1 MFEFP
6 ADIFTEPDD
15 VDPDT
20 LKNLGPLAPLAG
32 IWEGRRGLDVHLGG
46 EGAKDEAFYER
57 YELQPI
63 DPQLN
68 GPQLLYG
75 LRYWTHVLRPNRPE
89 TFHDQVGYWLWEPAT
104 GLILQSLTIPRGQV
118 LLAAGQAKAGDKRIS
133 VSATRGDARYGI
145 CTNAF
150 LDEAFRTDRYS
161 CAIAFNDD
169 GSWSYEIETDLLI
182 RGTQPFSH
190 RDTNTLTL
198 VAPPQP
204 NPLQAILSGQS
215 G

>member
-32 IWEGRRGLDVHLGG
+32 IWEGSPGLDVHLGG

-104 GLILQSLTIPRGQV
+104 GMIIQTHTIPRGLV
-118 LLAAGQAKAGDKRIS
+118 AMATGHAAA
-133 VSATRGDARYGI
+133 DARAFELECVIGSPTNGI
-145 CTNAF
+145 CSNPF
-150 LDEAFRTDRYS
+150 LDHAKRTIEFRIRVDVHG
-161 CAIAFNDD
+161 D
-169 GSWSYEIETDLLI
+169 GSWSYEQDTVLRI
-182 RGTQPFSH
+182 RG
-190 RDTNTLTL
+190 RDELFHHTDRNRLL
-198 VAPPQP
+198 KVADPTP
-204 NPLQAILSGQS
+204 NGLMRNRA
-215 G
+215 